1 MLQAIAVDIAAQG
14 GRAFYVGGYVRDK
27 LMKTD
32 SRKDEDID
40 IEIFGLNMEQAQTLL
55 SRYGTVKLVGKSFP
69 VLKISGHQ
77 EWDFTLPAKPDLFLK
92 EACSRRDFTI
102 NSMMMDILNGDIKDF
117 CNGQD
122 DITNHVIRHTRSD
135 VFQEDPLRVYRAVHF
150 AARFDFSI
158 HPETMELI
166 SQADLKQINR
176 ERIYEEIKK
185 LLLFSVKPSLGL
197 RYMQSTGI
205 LERMHPLLFRL
216 VSCRQT
222 PEHHPEGS
230 VWEHTLLVTDQA
242 ARLKTQS
249 FNPTALMFA
258 ALLHDIGKPKTSRV
272 KGDKITT
279 YGHDV
284 LGAKLAIA
292 FMEEL
297 TRNKDLINAITLLIK
312 EHMRPV
318 LLYKDRQNVSDKA
331 LRKLVNR
338 INLQELL
345 LLAEADFKGR
355 GAADRDFDPIR
366 KWFEGKMIKLGIDPE
381 KKLEPLV
388 QGRDLLRL
396 GIKPGPSYT
405 SALAHAFDLQLDGKT
420 KEAILDEMK
429 NKHNL

>member
-1 MLQAIAVDIAAQG
+1 MLQTIAADIAARG
-14 GRAFYVGGYVRDK
+14 GRAFYVGGYVRDQ
-27 LMKTD
+27 LMQLDPKA
-32 SRKDEDID
+32 DEDID
-40 IEIFGLNMEQAQTLL
+40 IEIFSLDLEQTKAIL
-55 SRYGTVKLVGKSFP
+55 SRYGTVIQVGKSFP
-69 VLKISGHQ
+69 VLKISGHH
-77 EWDFTLPAKPDLFLK
+77 EWDFTLPAKPDLALK
-92 EACSRRDFTI
+92 EACARRDFTI
-102 NSMMMDILNGDIKDF
+102 NSMMMDILSGEIKDF
-117 CNGQD
+117 YNGQA
-122 DITNHVIRHTRSD
+122 DIANHIIRHTRSG
-135 VFQEDPLRVYRAVHF
+135 VFQEDPLRAYRAVHF

-158 HPETMELI
+158 HPETIKLI
-166 SQADLKQINR
+166 SQADLGQISR

-185 LLLFSVKPSLGL
+185 LLLLSAKPSIGL

-230 VWEHTLLVTDQA
+230 VWEHTLLVADQA
-242 ARLKTQS
+242 ARLKAQS
-249 FNPTALMFA
+249 SNPSALMFA

-279 YGHDV
+279 YGHDA
-284 LGAKLAIA
+284 LGAGLAAA

-297 TRNKDLINAITLLIK
+297 TSNKDQINAIALLIK

-331 LRKLVNR
+331 IRKLVNR
-338 INLQELL
+338 INLKELL

-355 GAADRDFDPIR
+355 SAADRDFDPIR

-388 QGRDLLRL
+388 QGRDLLKL
-396 GIKPGPSYT
+396 GIKPGPSYASVLT
-405 SALAHAFDLQLDGKT
+405 HAFDLQLDGKT
-420 KEAILDEMK
+420 KEIILDEIK
-429 NKHNL
+429 NQQ